1 MVVPFCELFSWCSM
15 DTPQWPAHLQAPWPA
30 PFWVPEPNCVS
41 SLWMDHANQLFP
53 ELKPALAATPQDAI
67 YHAEGDVWTH
77 TAMVVDEL
85 LALPAYAA
93 LSVSER
99 GIAFYA
105 ALLHDIAKPSTTR
118 FDEGRIIAP
127 GHSKRGA
134 IDARIILWKLGAP
147 FFLREQVCR
156 IIEAHQI
163 PFFAFHSK
171 SGLSAEYLAT
181 ELSQDRSMK
190 LLCLVS
196 EADMRGR
203 VFAGM
208 NNALEDIAL
217 FEQLC
222 REIDCWEAPRAF
234 PDAATRKAYLKDKG
248 ARDPNTPVFDDRQF
262 EVVMLSALPASG
274 KDTLAAQMNLP
285 VVSFDQ
291 TRMDLGLSHGQQPG
305 KVVAI
310 VEEKMRELL
319 RQKTPFVINATHLSQ
334 QIRTRTLDLLEAYG
348 ARTKIVY
355 LEEPMAVLLSR
366 NKARGSSLSNAKLLG
381 MLSHWEVPGMTE
393 VDALEFRL

>member
-1 MVVPFCELFSWCSM
+1 M
-15 DTPQWPAHLQAPWPA
+15 DPSQWTSHLQDPWPA
-30 PFWVPEPNCVS
+30 PFWVPEPSCACAT
-41 SLWMDHANQLFP
+41 WIKHANSLFP
-53 ELKPALAATPQDAI
+53 ELKEALASTPQDAI

-77 TAMVVDEL
+77 TVMVVNEL

-93 LSVSER
+93 LNVSER

-118 FDEGRIIAP
+118 HDEGRIIAP

-134 IDARIILWKLGAP
+134 IDARIVLWKLAAP

-181 ELSQDRSMK
+181 ELSLDRSMK
-190 LLCLVS
+190 ILCLVA

-203 VFAGM
+203 VFTGM
-208 NNALEDIAL
+208 HNALADITL

-222 REIDCWEAPRAF
+222 RELECWEMPRAF
-234 PDAATRKAYLKDKG
+234 PDAATRRAYLKDKG
-248 ARDPNTPVFDDRQF
+248 ARDSNTPVFDARQF
-262 EVVMLSALPASG
+262 EVIMLSALPASG
-274 KDTLAAQMNLP
+274 KDTLASTLGLP
-285 VVSFDQ
+285 VLSFDQ
-291 TRMDLGLSHGQQPG
+291 VRLDLGLSHGQQPG

-355 LEEPMAVLLSR
+355 LEEPMPVLLAR

-393 VDALEFRL
+393 VDTLEFCL

>member
-1 MVVPFCELFSWCSM
+1 M
-15 DTPQWPAHLQAPWPA
+15 DIPRWPTQLNTPWPE
-30 PFWVPEPNCVS
+30 PFLVPEPHCVS
-41 SLWMDHANQLFP
+41 QIWIEHADRLFP
-53 ELKPALAATPQDAI
+53 ELRPALASTPQDAI

-77 TAMVVDEL
+77 TVMVVDEL

-93 LSVSER
+93 LSASER
-99 GIAFYA
+99 GVAFYA

-118 FDEGRIIAP
+118 HDEGRIMAP

-134 IDARIILWKLGAP
+134 IDARIALWKLGAP

-171 SGLSAEYLAT
+171 SGLSAEFLAT
-181 ELSQDRSMK
+181 ELSLDRSMK

-196 EADMRGR
+196 EADIRGR

-208 NNALEDIAL
+208 QNALEDIAL

-222 REIDCWEAPRAF
+222 RELECWEVPRTF
-234 PDAATRKAYLKDKG
+234 PDASTRRAYLKDKG
-248 ARDPNTPVFDDRQF
+248 ERDINTPVFDDRSF

-274 KDTLAAQMNLP
+274 KDTLASQLGLP
-285 VVSFDQ
+285 VLSFDQ
-291 TRMDLGLSHGQQPG
+291 VRMDLGLLHGQQPG

-319 RQKTPFVINATHLSQ
+319 RQKKPFVINATHLSQ

-348 ARTKIVY
+348 ARTRIVY
-355 LEEPMAVLLSR
+355 LEEPIQVLLSR

-381 MLSHWEVPGMTE
+381 MLTHWEVPGITE